1 MQGRRF
7 NGYQIIINYGGGGG
21 GNKSKKR
28 IIPKLPVNF
37 PMGNTKHMKIPNHS
51 KILMLI

>member
-7 NGYQIIINYGGGGG
+7 NGYQIIINYGGG
-21 GNKSKKR
+21 NKSKMR

-37 PMGNTKHMKIPNHS
+37 PVGNTKHMKILNHS
-51 KILMLI
+51 KTLMLI